1 MDAAPPP
8 RVAAQ
13 VFVSDPTAP
22 DVAAED
28 RHHLIRVLR
37 LAPGELV
44 IAADGSGSLTLCRF
58 TGSGPLLEPTGPVTR
73 HTRPPPAIT
82 IGFAPVKGDRPEWVV
97 QKLTELGVDRIV
109 PLVTERSLVVWSGSR
124 ADRALERLRKVARQA
139 AAQSRRSWL
148 PEVAEPL
155 ALSEFARQVC
165 AAGGEVALAD
175 RDGQPP
181 SLERPVLAIGPEGGW
196 SEAER
201 ELGLARVALG
211 DAVLRAETA
220 AVAAGTLL
228 AGLRLSLVG
237 GLANHDP

>member
-1 MDAAPPP
+1 MDAASPP
-8 RVAAQ
+8 RAAAQ

-22 DVAAED
+22 DVGVED
-28 RHHLIRVLR
+28 RHHLVRVLR

-58 TGSGPLLEPTGPVTR
+58 TGSDPLLEPTGPVTR
-73 HTRPPPAIT
+73 HARPSPVIT

-109 PLVTERSLVVWSGSR
+109 PLVTERSVVVWSGSR
-124 ADRALERLRKVARQA
+124 ADRALGRLRKVAREA

-155 ALSEFARQVC
+155 ALSEFARQVS
-165 AAGGEVALAD
+165 AAGDQVALAD

-181 SLERPVLAIGPEGGW
+181 SLERPVVAIGPEGGW

-201 ELGLARVALG
+201 DLGLARVALG

-228 AGLRLSLVG
+228 AGLRSSLVG
-237 GLANHDP
+237 GLAGHSP